1 MPLQPC
7 SKGTASLSDVSKAAD
22 RRHEHGVN
30 IYLPKDGR
38 GDGDGGRNP
47 DLHHL
52 AKLAL
57 VASADVPLDVLL
69 KGRPPKPVE
78 ERVVGGVETLVTKMI
93 MSITNEG

>member
-1 MPLQPC
+1 M
-7 SKGTASLSDVSKAAD
+7 SDVSKAAD

-30 IYLPKDGR
+30 IYLLKDGR

-47 DLHHL
+47 DLRRL

-69 KGRPPKPVE
+69 EGRPPKPVE
-78 ERVVGGVETLVTKMI
+78 ERAAGGVETLVTKMI
-93 MSITNEG
+93 VSIANEG